1 MNTKVMKNEIVDKLI
16 FQLEIAC
23 HMENSTIGYFL
34 SPKKLHGRLTQ
45 RVSVYSITLKRP
57 DKL

>member
-1 MNTKVMKNEIVDKLI
+1 MKNVIVDKLI

-23 HMENSTIGYFL
+23 HMENSTVGYFL

-45 RVSVYSITLKRP
+45 RVSVYSITLKLP